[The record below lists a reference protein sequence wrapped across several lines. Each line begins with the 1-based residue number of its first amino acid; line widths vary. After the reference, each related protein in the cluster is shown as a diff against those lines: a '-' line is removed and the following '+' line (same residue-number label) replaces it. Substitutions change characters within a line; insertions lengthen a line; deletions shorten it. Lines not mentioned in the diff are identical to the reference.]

1 MRLKLIKRIAVS
13 AVAAC
18 MVLAVLSCGEKTA
31 DNGAADMPVLKWY
44 LPGTEQADADAVGE
58 KINEILSEKI
68 GCKLDIEYV
77 DDSVYREKIAMLTD
91 NGDTFDL
98 CFVGYLNPYAN
109 MIERG
114 GLMPINEYLDNAP
127 ELIGILPDYALSA
140 IDFGGKI
147 YAFPNMQI
155 FASCTGLYIRED
167 LFSEYGKL
175 DINSIEKVQD
185 LEPFFEWVKTAH
197 PEVYPF
203 KTGYGSGLGKEY
215 GYGVEEEI
223 CTGVFVTNTDGVLKA
238 ENEFCL
244 PNRLD
249 EARLMREYYE
259 KGYIRSDEA
268 GASASAND
276 SYAAWRGV
284 YKPDGD
290 VEYSN
295 AAGKKIIGINLSRK
309 GEINSKS
316 IKNTMTGVG
325 AKSRYPKL
333 AVQIIE
339 LMNTDKELYNLVSFG
354 IEGKHYKKVGENRIE
369 QISGSGYDPGRTWRF
384 ANQFNAYILPGK
396 SDDVWEQTKKLNDEA
411 YISKLIGFSFKND
424 NVRDEIA
431 QVEVVSKKYS
441 SMYKGFLPLESY
453 YDDFLKELEDAG
465 IGRII
470 DEVNKQLEEK

>member
-31 DNGAADMPVLKWY
+31 DTGATDMPVLKWY

-98 CFVGYLNPYAN
+98 CFVGYSNPYAN

-127 ELIGILPDYALSA
+127 GLDGILPDYALSA

-203 KTGYGSGLGKEY
+203 KTGYSARN
-215 GYGVEEEI
+215 
-223 CTGVFVTNTDGVLKA
+223 TVTALK
-238 ENEFCL
+238 
-244 PNRLD
+244 
-249 EARLMREYYE
+249 
-259 KGYIRSDEA
+259 
-268 GASASAND
+268 
-276 SYAAWRGV
+276 
-284 YKPDGD
+284 
-290 VEYSN
+290 
-295 AAGKKIIGINLSRK
+295 
-309 GEINSKS
+309 
-316 IKNTMTGVG
+316 
-325 AKSRYPKL
+325 
-333 AVQIIE
+333 
-339 LMNTDKELYNLVSFG
+339 
-354 IEGKHYKKVGENRIE
+354 
-369 QISGSGYDPGRTWRF
+369 
-384 ANQFNAYILPGK
+384 
-396 SDDVWEQTKKLNDEA
+396 
-411 YISKLIGFSFKND
+411 
-424 NVRDEIA
+424 
-431 QVEVVSKKYS
+431 KKYAPV
-441 SMYKGFLPLESY
+441 FL
-453 YDDFLKELEDAG
+453 
-465 IGRII
+465 
-470 DEVNKQLEEK
+470 